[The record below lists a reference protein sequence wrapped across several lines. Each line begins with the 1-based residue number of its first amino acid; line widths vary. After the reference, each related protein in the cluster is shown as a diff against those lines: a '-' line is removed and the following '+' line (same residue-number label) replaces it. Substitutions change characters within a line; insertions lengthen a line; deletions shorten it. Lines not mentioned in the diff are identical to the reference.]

1 LIHWILIPVN
11 AVATH
16 LWKNLVTNPIKLYLN
31 VVSLIISGFGSNNK
45 LGCCFY
51 DHVFLSFSCVM
62 DWGLASDW
70 GIPPAPERK
79 PIGYWGHQCD
89 GDEPGL
95 NYCCGADRR
104 WIGTKHLTNSGFQRN
119 HF

>member
-1 LIHWILIPVN
+1 
-11 AVATH
+11 
-16 LWKNLVTNPIKLYLN
+16 
-31 VVSLIISGFGSNNK
+31 
-45 LGCCFY
+45 
-51 DHVFLSFSCVM
+51 M

-119 HF
+119 HFNIKITILMPKFKWIKSNGSGLMSCKIVCIV

>member
-1 LIHWILIPVN
+1 
-11 AVATH
+11 
-16 LWKNLVTNPIKLYLN
+16 
-31 VVSLIISGFGSNNK
+31 
-45 LGCCFY
+45 
-51 DHVFLSFSCVM
+51 M

-119 HF
+119 HFKYNHFYANLKAGLIVVIKFYV

>member
-1 LIHWILIPVN
+1 
-11 AVATH
+11 
-16 LWKNLVTNPIKLYLN
+16 
-31 VVSLIISGFGSNNK
+31 
-45 LGCCFY
+45 
-51 DHVFLSFSCVM
+51 M

-119 HF
+119 HFKPFLCQCQIRIDRSNQKILCIV